1 MKEKFS
7 IEVCRCGG
15 ASRSFDNKD
24 KEGITLTGLGLESR
38 AAPQAGG
45 KDPGGPTTTSPE
57 NTGSKVLNWRRGV
70 VLQGLNQQEGQT

>member
-24 KEGITLTGLGLESR
+24 KEGMTLTGLGLESR
-38 AAPQAGG
+38 AAQAGG
-45 KDPGGPTTTSPE
+45 KDPGGLTTTSPE
-57 NTGSKVLNWRRGV
+57 NTGSKVLSWRRGV

>member
-24 KEGITLTGLGLESR
+24 KEGMSSTGLGLESR
-38 AAPQAGG
+38 AAQAGG
-45 KDPGGPTTTSPE
+45 KDPGGPATTSPE
-57 NTGSKVLNWRRGV
+57 NTGSKVLSWRRGV